1 MKKIF
6 IIVDE
11 EAACYLKELKFK
23 NLTIVKNRLEAKE
36 AVKKV
41 FQKTKLIL
49 ATDKVYFW
57 VKSALDD
64 LMKIKKSYP
73 LIVFTLT
80 NKTLKEKAALIKNLA
95 LKLDKSAF

>member
-6 IIVDE
+6 IIIDE
-11 EAACYLKELKFK
+11 ETAFYIKELK
-23 NLTIVKNRLEAKE
+23 NLIIVKNRLEAEK

-41 FQKTKLIL
+41 FQKAKLIL

-57 VKSALDD
+57 VKSVLND
-64 LMKIKKSYP
+64 LMKIKSYP

-80 NKTLKEKAALIKNLA
+80 HKTLKEKAALIKNLV
-95 LKLDKSAF
+95 LKLDKSAFK